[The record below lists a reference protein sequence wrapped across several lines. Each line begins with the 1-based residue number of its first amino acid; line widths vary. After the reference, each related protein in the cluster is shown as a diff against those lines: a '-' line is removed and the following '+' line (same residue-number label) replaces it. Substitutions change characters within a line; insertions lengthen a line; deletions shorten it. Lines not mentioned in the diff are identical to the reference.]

1 MFYAS
6 YADKDG
12 KITGH
17 LFDNYLEYL
26 ESVDVGDSL
35 PIAIIDFKTKG
46 NTYAEKKDSVRRVAI
61 EYQHAEC
68 GGMFMSEYAKVGAW
82 FRLMGKRYGLSEE
95 FENEGV
101 I

>member
-6 YADKDG
+6 YAEKDG

-17 LFDNYLEYL
+17 LFDDYRQYLDE
-26 ESVDVGDSL
+26 VGSAT
-35 PIAIIDFKTKG
+35 PIAIVDFKTKG
-46 NTYAEKKDSVRRVAI
+46 KTYADKQDSVRQVAI
-61 EYQHAEC
+61 EYQHAER
-68 GGMFMSEYAKVGAW
+68 GGMFTSEYAKVGSW
-82 FRLMGKRYGLSEE
+82 FRLMGKRYGLLEE

>member
-12 KITGH
+12 KMVGH
-17 LFDNYLEYL
+17 LFDNYCQYL
-26 ESVDVGDSL
+26 DEVGSAT
-35 PIAIIDFKTKG
+35 PIAIVDFKTKG
-46 NTYAEKKDSVRRVAI
+46 STYADRKESVRQVAI

-68 GGMFMSEYAKVGAW
+68 GGMFMSEYADVTDW
-82 FRLMGKRYGLSEE
+82 FRTVGKRYGLSAE
-95 FENEGV
+95 FEEEGV